1 MANNIALFKQYV
13 PLLDEAL
20 KYASLTSVLDGAAD
34 LAKAGANANEIVIPK
49 LSMDGLA
56 DYDKV
61 NGYANGD
68 VSLTYETVSCEFDRG
83 RMFNIDAV
91 DDAESAGLLYAN
103 VAGEFVRT
111 QVAPE
116 LDAYRLSKYASTEGI
131 GAAAADLTTG
141 KQAVEALRKALSEMD
156 DAEVPADNRVLFIT
170 STLKGMIDDMDTT
183 ASRKV
188 MEGFSEVI
196 KVPQS
201 RFCTGI
207 TQTANGYTKAADAK
221 NLNFL
226 IVQKGAPI
234 QFQKHVAPKVIT
246 PEQNQTADG
255 WKFGYRNVGIADV
268 YENKV
273 KGIYAHSATV

>member
-20 KYASLTSVLDGAAD
+20 KVASLTSILDGAAD

-116 LDAYRLSKYASTEGI
+116 LDAYRLAKYASTEGI

>member
-13 PLLDEAL
+13 PLLDETL
-20 KYASLTSVLDGAAD
+20 KYASVTSILDGAAE
-34 LAKAGANANEIVIPK
+34 LAKAGANAIEIVIPK

-61 NGYANGD
+61 NGYAAGD
-68 VSLTYETVSCEFDRG
+68 VSLTYETVTCEFDRG

-91 DDAESAGLLYAN
+91 DDAEAAGLLYAN

-188 MEGFSEVI
+188 MEGFSEII

-201 RFCTGI
+201 RFVSAI
-207 TQTANGYTKAADAK
+207 TQTANGYTKAEGAK

-246 PEQNQTADG
+246 PEANQTADG

>member
-20 KYASLTSVLDGAAD
+20 KVASLTSILDGAAD

-141 KQAVEALRKALSEMD
+141 KQVVEALRKASAEMD

-196 KVPQS
+196 KVPQT
-201 RFCTGI
+201 RFCTAI
-207 TQTANGYTKAADAK
+207 TQTANGYTKAEGAK

-226 IVQKGAPI
+226 IVQKSAPI